1 MTIISGLFLLLV
13 CVPAVPINQSS
24 RGESDGSGVEKTET
38 ATDSKTS
45 LELKKKTPTQ
55 LRRERKKRQ
64 KERERRQKELERR
77 ALEAEG
83 EKEGRVALLDKTSAN
98 RSASTS
104 RTASP
109 LSSIGNST
117 SDTRTESASLSLSQS
132 PLPPTDEETGEQGG
146 KSLDGGEVE
155 SGGGVQSAEGVV
167 IGAYIEQGVSREA
180 ADSKTFVSIENI
192 AVNKST
198 SRLQHHTPDVK
209 IAETAT
215 TAGKR
220 EERFSGPSRASL
232 RDSATIEWDMS
243 QKRQERV
250 AVGRGLPQRPSMS
263 GLRSREKSH
272 RKSKCSS
279 RREELNGYVTIHQN
293 PPASPCSIG
302 YDDSI
307 SECSP
312 ETDPRCTTLNS
323 SPLQHNINPPSS
335 PISQNSSP
343 SHSSLPASQ
352 LGTCPLSLHPSL
364 SPTSSSNHNTAKTIS
379 PSFSIPNSDAH
390 ILEPSSPGEPTDL
403 LCISSKL
410 ERNADSSQSIVM
422 NGHEE

>member
-1 MTIISGLFLLLV
+1 MNILPLISMTIINGLFLLLV

-83 EKEGRVALLDKTSAN
+83 EREGRVALLDKTSAN

-167 IGAYIEQGVSREA
+167 VGAYIEQGASREA
-180 ADSKTFVSIENI
+180 ADSKTFASIENV

-198 SRLQHHTPDVK
+198 SKLQHHTPDVK
-209 IAETAT
+209 IAEPAT

-220 EERFSGPSRASL
+220 EERLSGPSRASL

-250 AVGRGLPQRPSMS
+250 AVGRGLPQRPST
-263 GLRSREKSH
+263 SH

-279 RREELNGYVTIHQN
+279 RREELNGSVTIHQN

-312 ETDPRCTTLNS
+312 KTDPSCTTLNS
-323 SPLQHNINPPSS
+323 SPLQHNPNPPSS

-343 SHSSLPASQ
+343 SHSPLPASQ
-352 LGTCPLSLHPSL
+352 LGTCSLSLHPSL

-379 PSFSIPNSDAH
+379 PSFSIMNSDAH